1 MEKLTVKVGIG
12 TLDKPMTRKQAERYG
27 NRTMPADLK
36 RAGFRCFVSRSDAEM
51 HGGTWFRISYG
62 KKV

>member
-1 MEKLTVKVGIG
+1 MEKLPVKVGIL

-27 NRTMPADLK
+27 NSQMPADLK
-36 RAGFRCFVSRSDAEM
+36 RAGFQCFVARSDAEM
-51 HGGTWFRISYG
+51 HGGTWFRVNYG

>member
-1 MEKLTVKVGIG
+1 MEKLPVKVGLT

-27 NRTMPADLK
+27 KRTMPADLK
-36 RAGFRCFVSRSDAEM
+36 RAGFECIVARSDAKM
-51 HGGTWFRISYG
+51 HGGTWFRINYG

>member
-1 MEKLTVKVGIG
+1 MEKLIVKVGIG
-12 TLDKPMTRKQAERYG
+12 QLDKPMTRKQAERYG
-27 NRTMPADLK
+27 ERTMPAGLR
-36 RAGFRCFVSRSDAEM
+36 RAGFKCVVSRSDAEM